1 MKRSLPILIALILC
15 VVLCSCKSKDATA
28 ADDMI
33 LAIGEVTLDSEQDII
48 QAENAVN
55 ALEDKDYKQLEY
67 LEELE
72 KARTT
77 YDDLVDRDDA
87 NHIIESINEIKDNV
101 TLDSEKKI
109 QSVRKA
115 YEKCTDGAKK
125 YVSNY
130 PDLVKSEETLSTLK
144 VENVI
149 KSISAIGTVTLDSGM
164 SISNAQTLFNKL
176 SAVEKSQVSN
186 VKTLNNA
193 VETLETLREKKQE
206 QEKLERE
213 KAAKKAI
220 AKMKVT
226 TDKVEGI
233 TWYHSPNEPYYA
245 DSRSYVLPYIGKK
258 DSSVWLR
265 LRFHYTGNSWI
276 FFVNLTIVVD
286 GQKYYKT
293 FSYYDVNRDNDTEV
307 WEWVDIAPSTADIQM
322 LENIAD
328 SQETIVRFQGDNYH
342 YDLTIKSSDK
352 AAIKD
357 VLAAYNALNTI

>member
-233 TWYHSPNEPYYA
+233 TWYHSPNENC
-245 DSRSYVLPYIGKK
+245 
-258 DSSVWLR
+258 
-265 LRFHYTGNSWI
+265 H
-276 FFVNLTIVVD
+276 
-286 GQKYYKT
+286 
-293 FSYYDVNRDNDTEV
+293 
-307 WEWVDIAPSTADIQM
+307 
-322 LENIAD
+322 
-328 SQETIVRFQGDNYH
+328 
-342 YDLTIKSSDK
+342 
-352 AAIKD
+352 
-357 VLAAYNALNTI
+357 

>member
-125 YVSNY
+125 YVI
-130 PDLVKSEETLSTLK
+130 PLLLPKDFATPATTLS
-144 VENVI
+144 
-149 KSISAIGTVTLDSGM
+149 KSDSLIPEGGDISM
-164 SISNAQTLFNKL
+164 
-176 SAVEKSQVSN
+176 
-186 VKTLNNA
+186 
-193 VETLETLREKKQE
+193 
-206 QEKLERE
+206 
-213 KAAKKAI
+213 
-220 AKMKVT
+220 
-226 TDKVEGI
+226 
-233 TWYHSPNEPYYA
+233 
-245 DSRSYVLPYIGKK
+245 
-258 DSSVWLR
+258 
-265 LRFHYTGNSWI
+265 I
-276 FFVNLTIVVD
+276 FFKCSVSFPLITI
-286 GQKYYKT
+286 
-293 FSYYDVNRDNDTEV
+293 
-307 WEWVDIAPSTADIQM
+307 
-322 LENIAD
+322 
-328 SQETIVRFQGDNYH
+328 
-342 YDLTIKSSDK
+342 
-352 AAIKD
+352 
-357 VLAAYNALNTI
+357 